1 MTDLSKLMFIIIII
15 ESLTLIYSL
24 KVLIDWTYFK
34 RYRREN
40 AAEKLMKMQ
49 HAGNEWIFRHMGC
62 ALLATIMIVT
72 IIKEPTI
79 QGIEPFTEI
88 MTAYAIIS
96 LMFAFAESILT
107 QRIAI
112 LARK

>member
-1 MTDLSKLMFIIIII
+1 MTDISNLMFIIII

-24 KVLIDWTYFK
+24 KVLIDWTFFK
-34 RYRREN
+34 KYRREN

-49 HAGNEWIFRHMGC
+49 HAGNEWIYRHMGC
-62 ALLATIMIVT
+62 ALLAIIMIVT
-72 IIKEPTI
+72 IKNEPTF
-79 QGIEPFTEI
+79 QGIEPFTEV

-112 LARK
+112 IARK